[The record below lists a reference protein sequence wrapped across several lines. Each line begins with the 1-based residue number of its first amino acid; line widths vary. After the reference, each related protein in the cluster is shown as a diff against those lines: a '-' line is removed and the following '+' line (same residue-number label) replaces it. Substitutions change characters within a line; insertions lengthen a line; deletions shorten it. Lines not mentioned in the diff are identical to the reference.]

1 MNVKVQIDGL
11 DKLSD
16 LLVKAKRQS
25 DDLQATA
32 AEINRAV
39 YALEVELNQPTA
51 GTIG

>member
-1 MNVKVQIDGL
+1 MKVNVQMVGL

-16 LLVKAKRQS
+16 LLAKAKKQS

-39 YALEVELNQPTA
+39 YALEVELKQPTA
-51 GTIG
+51 DTIG